1 MFEKI
6 SFIKPDIPFDKNK
19 FYAPMFR
26 KKFVLSE
33 TVKSAKL
40 NICGL

>member
-26 KKFVLSE
+26 KSLFYQKQ
-33 TVKSAKL
+33 
-40 NICGL
+40 

>member
-19 FYAPMFR
+19 ILR
-26 KKFVLSE
+26 SDVQKKVCFIRNATIS
-33 TVKSAKL
+33 KA
-40 NICGL
+40 